1 MRLVL
6 FDVDGTMVLSG
17 GAGHRALKK
26 AIQETFG
33 QADSMDSIRP
43 DGKTDPAIIKEA
55 LSRLGKEDCY
65 TEETAKSLF
74 SLYVPFLRDEL
85 EQSKNFQVLPGTR
98 ELVSSLNRNPE
109 ILLGLATGNIE
120 KGARLKLEKAGLNS
134 FFSFGGFGD
143 DAENRTELICAAI
156 GRGRNASSTNQL
168 DATIVIGDT
177 PRDIVHGKEAGAK
190 TIATASGSYSLEAL
204 EAYKPDLAIAS
215 LEPIKPILEFIE
227 TTTH

>member
-6 FDVDGTMVLSG
+6 FDVDGTLVLSG

-26 AIQETFG
+26 AIQETYG

-55 LSRLGKEDCY
+55 LSRFDKEDCY

-85 EQSKNFQVLPGTR
+85 EQSDNFQVLPGTR
-98 ELVSSLNRNPE
+98 ELLSSLSRNPE

-120 KGARLKLEKAGLNS
+120 KGARLKLEKAGLSS

-143 DAENRTELICAAI
+143 DAENRTELIRAAI
-156 GRGRNASSTNQL
+156 GRGRKAASTNQL
-168 DATIVIGDT
+168 DVITVIGDT

-215 LEPIKPILEFIE
+215 LEPIKPVLEFIDAA
-227 TTTH
+227 TN

>member
-55 LSRLGKEDCY
+55 LSRLGKEDSY

-74 SLYVPFLRDEL
+74 SVYIPFLRDEL
-85 EQSKNFQVLPGTR
+85 EQSENFQVLPGTR

-156 GRGRNASSTNQL
+156 GRGQNAASTDQL
-168 DATIVIGDT
+168 DVTIVIGDT

-190 TIATASGSYSLEAL
+190 TIATASGSYSLDAL

-215 LEPIKPILEFIE
+215 LKPIKPVLEFIE
-227 TTTH
+227 TTTN